1 MSKEYI
7 AKTLKRLRES
17 VGLTADQVGEII
29 GKSGKTVNAWENGRG
44 QPDAEILIKLCGVY
58 KVDNL
63 LAEFDTTNTISKIKN
78 FSAEEIS
85 IIKKYRDLDPRG
97 RDVVNTVL
105 EKEYAYRTEKEKQG
119 KTPLRFSIRLAEV
132 GASAGVGNWI
142 DDCRFEDIEIEET
155 PEAHLADFAVKV
167 DGDSMQPDYDDGDI
181 VLVVSQPSIYQG
193 QIGIFCVDG
202 STYIKELGENEL
214 ISENPKFDN
223 IPIYEYTDIRCIGR
237 VICKAVVL

>member
-1 MSKEYI
+1 M
-7 AKTLKRLRES
+7 
-17 VGLTADQVGEII
+17 GI
-29 GKSGKTVNAWENGRG
+29 GK
-44 QPDAEILIKLCGVY
+44 
-58 KVDNL
+58 L
-63 LAEFDTTNTISKIKN
+63 LADKIAAQGLSKNQVAEAAKVPASTLYSIIKRDNTKVEIDAFLRICDVLKCSPEEFSSEIPTVFFEKN
-78 FSAEEIS
+78 VQLTQQEES
-85 IIKKYRDLDPRG
+85 MIKKYRALDPRG
-97 RDVVNTVL
+97 KDVIDTVL
-105 EKEYAYRTEKEKQG
+105 EKEYSYRTKKEKQE
-119 KTPLRFSIRLAEV
+119 KALPRFSIRLAEV
-132 GASAGVGNWI
+132 GASAGIGNWI
-142 DDCRFEDIEIEET
+142 DDCRFEEIEIKET

-181 VLVVSQPSIYQG
+181 VLVISQPSIYQG